1 MKPCAKNREPIA
13 LLAMRNLPGGEAGK
27 LRAHLAECP
36 GCAAHAEEL
45 ARFCGPYADAPKLG
59 EAKLT
64 RDFHNKLSARIRGEE
79 EARAAVPVPTD
90 GGAGIAFWRIPLA
103 AAAMVAAML
112 CLLPP
117 APTVP
122 APDAPSLAARPAS
135 TGNGLPS
142 PRLANYY
149 AAIRRSPEALDMF
162 LANQVG
168 QGGGGEASVNLAAL
182 AE

>member
-45 ARFCGPYADAPKLG
+45 ARFCGPHAADPTLG
-59 EAKLT
+59 EANPSP
-64 RDFHNKLSARIRGEE
+64 DFHRKLSARIRGEAD
-79 EARAAVPVPTD
+79 ARATPGPTN

-103 AAAMVAAML
+103 AAAMVAAMIFF
-112 CLLPP
+112 LPP
-117 APTVP
+117 APMDP
-122 APDAPSLAARPAS
+122 KPDAPGSAARPTSA
-135 TGNGLPS
+135 GKRLPS

-149 AAIRRSPEALDMF
+149 AAIHRSPEALDLF
-162 LANQVG
+162 LSSQAG
-168 QGGGGEASVNLAAL
+168 EGGGGEGSINFAAL
-182 AE
+182 VE